1 LARDESAVGCVG
13 VLTVE
18 TRGEA
23 GPGEVHIKIRGGSET
38 FLAWSDSPLPKGA
51 TVLVTE
57 SRGARAVDVIEWED
71 VLGDSPRIPELLQS
85 RRL

>member
-13 VLTVE
+13 VLTVG

-38 FLAWSDSPLPKGA
+38 FLAWSEKPLPRGA

-71 VLGDSPRIPELLQS
+71 VLGDSPRIPKLRQS

>member
-13 VLTVE
+13 VLTVG

-51 TVLVTE
+51 TVLITE
-57 SRGARAVDVIEWED
+57 SRGRRAVDVIEWED
-71 VLGDSPRIPELLQS
+71 VLGDSPRNPELLQS